1 MKNILFLSFMV
12 TVLLLTACNQ
22 AKKENNTASTN
33 TNTQQPTTTPV
44 AVNQTDVDNGLI
56 AEYLKK
62 NNLNAKTTPS
72 GVYYI
77 VEKEGTGPN
86 PTLKDK
92 VEVNYRGTLLDGTE
106 FDSSYGRG
114 QSITFPLGSV
124 VKGWQ
129 DGIPMFK
136 AGGKGKLVIPSE
148 LAYGKRSMG
157 DKIPANSVLV
167 FDIEL
172 IKVAPMDGAQQ

>member
-1 MKNILFLSFMV
+1 
-12 TVLLLTACNQ
+12 
-22 AKKENNTASTN
+22 
-33 TNTQQPTTTPV
+33 
-44 AVNQTDVDNGLI
+44 
-56 AEYLKK
+56 
-62 NNLNAKTTPS
+62 
-72 GVYYI
+72 
-77 VEKEGTGPN
+77 EKEGTGPN

-92 VEVNYRGTLLDGTE
+92 VEVNYRGALLDGTE
-106 FDSSYGRG
+106 FDPSYGRG

-157 DKIPANSVLV
+157 DKIPANS
-167 FDIEL
+167 
-172 IKVAPMDGAQQ
+172 

>member
-92 VEVNYRGTLLDGTE
+92 VEVNYRAL
-106 FDSSYGRG
+106 Y
-114 QSITFPLGSV
+114 
-124 VKGWQ
+124 
-129 DGIPMFK
+129 
-136 AGGKGKLVIPSE
+136 
-148 LAYGKRSMG
+148 
-157 DKIPANSVLV
+157 
-167 FDIEL
+167 
-172 IKVAPMDGAQQ
+172 